1 MDNKCGS
8 ICKKNKNMI
17 KTLKSIIFKGTSEL
31 RDFIFDFHSLKG
43 LKSNLCAFLTKD
55 ANYEM
60 VSYNP
65 ASNIKCTSDN
75 DDLLRQNIRK
85 RTTKDDLDLIIS
97 PRVRLQESRS
107 RLPIYYNNTKQTTH
121 QANNDDLLL
130 IYEQPWHSTKVD
142 LFQSTLQ
149 NDKFKDA
156 DDVTLQQTLNLS
168 QINSRQG
175 DSLLSSSI
183 EDSSSTASSNND
195 TSSNEQQQEENVIY
209 ACCLAYN
216 ALHDGDISVKVA
228 DRIHILYDAPDS
240 EYVLV
245 KLIRTQQCGYIPRIC
260 ILNVNKF
267 LSDLN

>member
-1 MDNKCGS
+1 
-8 ICKKNKNMI
+8 
-17 KTLKSIIFKGTSEL
+17 
-31 RDFIFDFHSLKG
+31 
-43 LKSNLCAFLTKD
+43 
-55 ANYEM
+55 M

-65 ASNIKCTSDN
+65 SSNIKGSSDN
-75 DDLLRQNIRK
+75 DELLRQNLKK

-107 RLPIYYNNTKQTTH
+107 RLPIYYNNSNNDTNDTKQTTAH
-121 QANNDDLLL
+121 LNNNDDNLLL
-130 IYEQPWHSTKVD
+130 YEQPWHSTKVD
-142 LFQSTLQ
+142 LFQSIIQ
-149 NDKFKDA
+149 NDKYKTIDNV
-156 DDVTLQQTLNLS
+156 DEVTLQQTLNVS
-168 QINSRQG
+168 HINSRQG

-183 EDSSSTASSNND
+183 EDSSSSSSSSTVSTHDDD
-195 TSSNEQQQEENVIY
+195 TNEQHEAENVIY
-209 ACCLAYN
+209 ACCIAYN

-245 KLIRTQQCGYIPRIC
+245 RLIRTQQCGYIPRIC